1 MNFAPRTFPAGGLVY
16 GVILNDRESYERMG
30 PALAEPPYM
39 GAPRAPAMFV
49 KPYNTQVGDGSTV
62 RLPTGATALAI
73 GGQLGL
79 AVGRSVSRLEPA
91 TALASLAGYL
101 PVIDL
106 SIPHANVY
114 RPAIREKCFDGAC
127 PMGARLTPVAAV
139 ADPAQLTIRTFING
153 RLAAERR
160 LDDLLRPLPR
170 LLADVTEF
178 MTLLPGDV
186 LLAGAPLELPLAVAG
201 DRVAV
206 EISGVGR
213 VECLITG
220 GGA

>member
-1 MNFAPRTFPAGGLVY
+1 MSIATLAFPSGGLIY

-30 PALAEPPYM
+30 PALAEPPYK

-49 KPYNTQVGDGSTV
+49 KPYNTKVGDGGTV
-62 RLPTGATALAI
+62 RLPAGATALTV

-79 AVGRSVSRLEPA
+79 AVGRSAARLDPA
-91 TALASLAGYL
+91 SALACLAGCL
-101 PVIDL
+101 PLIDL
-106 SIPHANVY
+106 SIPHASVY

-127 PMGARLTPVAAV
+127 PMGAWLAPASAV
-139 ADPAQLTIRTFING
+139 DDPAQLTIRTFING
-153 RLAAERR
+153 RLVAERR
-160 LDDLLRPLPR
+160 LDDLLRPLPQ

-178 MTLLPGDV
+178 MTLLPGDI

-213 VECLITG
+213 VECLIAG
-220 GGA
+220 DDA